1 MERQP
6 TSVGGWIL
14 TLFLLSIPVL
24 NIIMIIVWLIGDT
37 EPSKKNFIIASIIY
51 SIIFI
56 VLYMLFIGALIAS
69 MGSM

>member
-24 NIIMIIVWLIGDT
+24 NIIMIIVWLVGDT

-51 SIIFI
+51 GIIFT